1 MRLLRVCA
9 CACVRACVHLPMG
22 VCFEDM
28 WLLPGDSESIK
39 PSSSGGVAPNY
50 FEQGRSA
57 NTSAGKGTTPRAQE
71 TIEGAGGRGL
81 VYLSPLFSSISIPN
95 GQDFWGLGFRVLSLR
110 YDDSPSFCSVSR
122 GHGAK

>member
-1 MRLLRVCA
+1 
-9 CACVRACVHLPMG
+9 MG

-71 TIEGAGGRGL
+71 TIEGAG
-81 VYLSPLFSSISIPN
+81 FSVP
-95 GQDFWGLGFRVLSLR
+95 V
-110 YDDSPSFCSVSR
+110 PSFFLHFNSQWAGFLGARVS
-122 GHGAK
+122 GFELEV